1 MTNDYVEIR
10 IESNDFPCHRLQ
22 VHRLTGREAISEL
35 FSFDVGV
42 VSLDEGEPTSDA
54 MTGAEATLIFERDGK
69 EVRQIHGMIVEVV
82 EMLETE
88 VKTRAYRLRFVPRAF
103 RLTLVQ
109 TQDIYMDLTVPE
121 ILVKKLD
128 QVSLG
133 ADDVELRLLGTYP
146 AREFVVQYKESDLAF
161 ISRLAEHVGISF
173 FFEHESGRDKIVF
186 TDHKDGF
193 RPASWR
199 SDVPYRARG
208 EQRDVY
214 ALEARTQ
221 IIPSTY
227 VVQDYNYR
235 TPHIDLTSSADSA
248 SGYAGG
254 VVEHGGHF
262 KTQEEG
268 KALARI
274 RAEEREATRRIYT
287 GKSDACQLSG
297 GAKMTLENGPRL
309 EREGL
314 LLLSVDHE
322 AEQSVAVHG
331 GGTGT
336 QHYVNTFRA
345 IDAELTYRPARVTP
359 IPRIFGVLTG
369 VVEQEPEAPVTD
381 YAMIDAEGRYT
392 IKFLFDTSNPRE
404 QKASRPVRMIQP
416 HVGPNYGVHFPLK
429 PGVEVLLVFVDGD
442 PDRPLIVGAVPNPE
456 TPSPVTRSNP
466 LMNRIKTA
474 SGVLIELKD
483 R

>member
-1 MTNDYVEIR
+1 MTNDFVEMR
-10 IESNDFPCHRLQ
+10 LESNDFSCHRLQ
-22 VHRLTGREAISEL
+22 IHRLTGREAISEL
-35 FSFDVGV
+35 FSFDVSV
-42 VSLDEGEPTSDA
+42 VSLDPEEPSSDA
-54 MTGAEATLIFERDGK
+54 MTGAEATLVFERDHK

-121 ILVKKLD
+121 ILARKLD

-133 ADDVELRLLGTYP
+133 AEDVEFRLMATYP
-146 AREFVVQYKESDLAF
+146 SREFVVQYKETDLAF

-199 SDVPYRARG
+199 SAVHYRPRG
-208 EQRDVY
+208 EQRDVH

-235 TPHIDLTSSADSA
+235 TPHIDLTSSADSLL
-248 SGYAGG
+248 GFAGG
-254 VVEHGGHF
+254 VVEHGSHF

-274 RAEEREATRRIYT
+274 RAEEREATRRVYS

-297 GAKMTLENGPRL
+297 GARITLENGPRL
-309 EREGL
+309 DREGL

-331 GGTGT
+331 GSGA
-336 QHYVNTFRA
+336 QHYVNSFRA

-369 VVEQEPEAPVTD
+369 VVEQDPEAPVSD
-381 YAMIDAEGRYT
+381 YAMIDSHGRYT
-392 IKFLFDTSNPRE
+392 IKFLFDTTNARE
-404 QKASRPVRMIQP
+404 QQKASRPVRMIQA
-416 HVGPNYGVHFPLK
+416 HAGPNYGVHFPLK

-456 TPSPVTRSNP
+456 TPSPVTQSNP